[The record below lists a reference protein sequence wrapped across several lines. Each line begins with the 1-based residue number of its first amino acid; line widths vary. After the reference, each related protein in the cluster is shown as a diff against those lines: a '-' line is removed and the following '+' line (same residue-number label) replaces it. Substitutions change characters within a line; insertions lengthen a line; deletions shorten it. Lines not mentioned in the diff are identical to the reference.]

1 LRALG
6 NRGAIAGPLGRIYA
20 PDMKREIL
28 IWPDPRLKQKS
39 KAVKEFGPEFQQL
52 VDDLFETMYAAEGVG
67 LASAQIGVHKRV
79 LVIDTSP
86 RQEGQT
92 PLVLVNPEIVA
103 AEGKAEYTEG
113 CLSVPGEYEDVGI
126 RAEKVSCKAL
136 DRNGQ
141 PFTIA
146 ADGLLAIAIQHE
158 MDHLEGVL
166 FVDYLSSLKR
176 GMIKKRMERLK
187 LDRAAEPEAAE
198 PPSASKE
205 PEPRK
210 GYRPRPQA

>member
-1 LRALG
+1 
-6 NRGAIAGPLGRIYA
+6 
-20 PDMKREIL
+20 MKREIL

-39 KAVKEFGPEFQQL
+39 TVVTDFGPEFQGV

-67 LASAQIGVHKRV
+67 LAAAQIGVHQRL

-86 RQEGQT
+86 RQEGQK
-92 PLVLVNPEIVA
+92 PLVFVNPEITF

-113 CLSVPGEYEDVGI
+113 CLSVPGEYEDTGV
-126 RAEKVSCKAL
+126 RAAVVTCKAL
-136 DRNGQ
+136 DRNGK
-141 PFTIA
+141 PFEIH

-187 LDRAAEPEAAE
+187 EERAEEPAPDADEKPA
-198 PPSASKE
+198 K
-205 PEPRK
+205 K
-210 GYRPRPQA
+210 GFRARPNA